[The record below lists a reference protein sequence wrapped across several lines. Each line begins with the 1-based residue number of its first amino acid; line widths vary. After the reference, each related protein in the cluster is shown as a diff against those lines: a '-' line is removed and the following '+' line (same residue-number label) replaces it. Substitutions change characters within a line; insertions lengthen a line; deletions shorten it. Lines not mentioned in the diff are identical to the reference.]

1 MIWDSQGRAWGVFRT
16 SPACLPA
23 TSPAPCF
30 RGFPGTSCTPLKFFL
45 NIYFKCVSL
54 PLLQFSSV
62 QFRSVVQLCP
72 TLCNPMNCSTSGLP
86 VHHQLPEF
94 TQTHVHQVG
103 DAIQPSHPLSSPS
116 PSAPNPSQ
124 HQGLFQWV
132 NSKDYKM
139 LLVEKEKK
147 GFSGSL
153 VAKTM
158 RSWHRL
164 QGTQVWSL
172 VRELRSHMLNGPA
185 PRHPPH
191 QNASGGLRNLK
202 TVSSSFIQVR
212 TQNFFFEV
220 KHSQFVTEWELPRVP
235 LLVWVCVVWPVHDPG
250 QHRFL
255 ISSEGTSWFAVLALW
270 RSPMR
275 KWPWHSHSMS
285 LGNAAF

>member
-103 DAIQPSHPLSSPS
+103 DAIQPSQPLSSPS

-202 TVSSSFIQVR
+202 TVSSSFIR
-212 TQNFFFEV
+212 SGHRIFFSRSNIVSSWQSGSCQGFPCWSECV
-220 KHSQFVTEWELPRVP
+220 WFGRFMILASTGFLSLLRELPGSQ
-235 LLVWVCVVWPVHDPG
+235 C
-250 QHRFL
+250 
-255 ISSEGTSWFAVLALW
+255 
-270 RSPMR
+270 
-275 KWPWHSHSMS
+275 
-285 LGNAAF
+285 